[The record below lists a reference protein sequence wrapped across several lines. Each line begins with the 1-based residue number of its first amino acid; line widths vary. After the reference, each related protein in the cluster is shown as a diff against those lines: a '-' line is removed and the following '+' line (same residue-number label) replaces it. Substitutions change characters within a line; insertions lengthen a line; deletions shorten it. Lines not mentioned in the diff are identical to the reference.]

1 MNAEHGRNYD
11 IQKLV
16 NWVFARSNAR
26 PTKIMISGE
35 QWGGQDV
42 GGLMGFTIP
51 NTGAD
56 VRGYAFSMNTFA
68 TAMPMVP
75 ARALR
80 GPLQPRHWQMDA
92 QCRQRRSVVL
102 CR

>member
-16 NWVFARSNAR
+16 NWVFSRSAAR

-35 QWGGQDV
+35 KWGVEDT
-42 GGLMGFTIP
+42 GGLMGFTVP

-68 TAMPMVP
+68 TALPMFRW
-75 ARALR
+75 RATKT
-80 GPLQPRHWQMDA
+80 A
-92 QCRQRRSVVL
+92 IAERSENG
-102 CR
+102 R